1 MLTVSLTSSELP
13 EGGAAKC
20 LLYHVEQSYVQTY
33 SSEYT
38 ILDLVYIPAVITLMW
53 SAS

>member
-1 MLTVSLTSSELP
+1 MLTISPKSSELP
-13 EGGAAKC
+13 EGGAAK
-20 LLYHVEQSYVQTY
+20 YHAEQSYVQTY

-38 ILDLVYIPAVITLMW
+38 ILDLVYIPAVITLMS